1 MLTDS
6 ERFAFTAHRIHA
18 FETTGNAYD
27 AVQTDEAI
35 GTGDTLLILG
45 EAVVG
50 VALTWPFAVT
60 AECGHLHQVAPKMG
74 DTLNAFAASLGVEHP
89 CPLHRADRRE
99 GSLTSTYR
107 RSTWPT
113 SPTFPS

>member
-35 GTGDTLLILG
+35 GTGDTLLIFG

-60 AECGHLHQVAPKMG
+60 AECGHLHQVAPKTD
-74 DTLNAFAASLGVEHP
+74 DTLDAFAASLGVEHAAIERAAELARRLGLAIDP
-89 CPLHRADRRE
+89 TLAPLLAR
-99 GSLTSTYR
+99 
-107 RSTWPT
+107 
-113 SPTFPS
+113 

>member
-1 MLTDS
+1 MQTDS

-27 AVQTDEAI
+27 AVQTDEAVR
-35 GTGDTLLILG
+35 TGDTLLILG

-60 AECGHLHQVAPKMG
+60 AECGHLHQVAPKAG
-74 DTLNAFAASLGVEHP
+74 DTLDAFASSLGVDPSAIEQAAELARRLRFAIDP
-89 CPLHRADRRE
+89 AFAPLLAR
-99 GSLTSTYR
+99 
-107 RSTWPT
+107 
-113 SPTFPS
+113 

>member
-6 ERFAFTAHRIHA
+6 ERFAFTAHRIHS
-18 FETTGNAYD
+18 FETTGNTYD

-35 GTGDTLLILG
+35 ATGDTLLVIG

-60 AECGHLHQVAPKMG
+60 DEAGHLHQVAPKAG
-74 DTLNAFAASLGVEHP
+74 DTLDAFAGSLGVDPSAITRAVTLARQLGFEIDP
-89 CPLHRADRRE
+89 ALQPLITD
-99 GSLTSTYR
+99 
-107 RSTWPT
+107 
-113 SPTFPS
+113 

>member
-27 AVQTDEAI
+27 AVQTDETI
-35 GTGDTLLILG
+35 TTGDTLLVLA

-50 VALTWPFAVT
+50 VALTWPFAVS
-60 AECGHLHQVAPKMG
+60 AEAGHLHQVAPKTG
-74 DTLNAFAASLGVEHP
+74 DTLDAFASSLGIKP
-89 CPLHRADRRE
+89 RAISRAVALARQL
-99 GSLTSTYR
+99 GLTIEPALSALLVD
-107 RSTWPT
+107 
-113 SPTFPS
+113 